1 MKGDLKRKLQNSS
14 IDMKNTMDSA
24 YEVKRKEITENYVP
38 EKYLYNLTE
47 AEVVRAQKAGLI
59 IGAVALVAVFIYIV
73 WWLL

>member
-24 YEVKRKEITENYVP
+24 YEVKRKEITEKYVP
-38 EKYLYNLTE
+38 EKYLHNLTE

-59 IGAVALVAVFIYIV
+59 IGVVALVAIFIYIV